1 MSNGCPWS
9 ECLSEVLCPS
19 LMVFF
24 IQLLTSASQNTICLA
39 LPLLPQLGK
48 KALEDMDF
56 SGYWEDGEQ
65 VLSIL
70 RKLRAVSI
78 RIILGLAC
86 LLFGGW

>member
-1 MSNGCPWS
+1 
-9 ECLSEVLCPS
+9 
-19 LMVFF
+19 
-24 IQLLTSASQNTICLA
+24 
-39 LPLLPQLGK
+39 
-48 KALEDMDF
+48 MDF

-86 LLFGGW
+86 LLFGGWWLETMHKSLFAKEVKLLNQILHGIAMSLFH